1 MESGLNSF
9 NHYAYGSISEWLYR
23 GIAGIDADPAD
34 PAYHHAILHPKINQR
49 MQHARAFI
57 ETPYGKLSLGW
68 KIDEEGAEVS
78 LCIPANTH
86 ATLLLQDFT
95 DVQEADGITFVMNG
109 EGLQAE
115 LPSGEY
121 RFRCR

>member
-1 MESGLNSF
+1 M
-9 NHYAYGSISEWLYR
+9 R
-23 GIAGIDADPAD
+23 
-34 PAYHHAILHPKINQR
+34 
-49 MQHARAFI
+49 HARASI
-57 ETPYGKLSLGW
+57 ETPYGKPSLGW
-68 KIDEEGAEVS
+68 KIDGEGAEVS

-95 DVQEADGITFVMNG
+95 EVQEADGIAFVMNG

-121 RFRCR
+121 QFRCR